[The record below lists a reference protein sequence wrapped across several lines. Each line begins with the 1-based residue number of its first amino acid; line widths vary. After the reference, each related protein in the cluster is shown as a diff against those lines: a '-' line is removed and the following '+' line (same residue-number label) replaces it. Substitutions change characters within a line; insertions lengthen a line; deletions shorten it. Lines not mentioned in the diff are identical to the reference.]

1 MSVPPPRR
9 AARNG
14 FFEGVPSKVRGLIWI
29 SAPISIASGF
39 FFIVVSSYLLL
50 VGIDAAIIGTILGVS
65 GVSMVLSAIPLG
77 LFSDRR
83 GRKAL
88 LLFGAS
94 TFPIVLFVFAW
105 TTEPLLLVLAGLL
118 SGVAEAAFLSTWN
131 ALIADATPLPSRNS
145 AFAYSFVVGT
155 TASGIGFASPF
166 FFPYLAAWTG
176 LSIFAV
182 HRTFLVL
189 FGLLAVATPV
199 VFRLF
204 LWDFPETRRLPRSR
218 WRATGLRLLLWDAVR
233 VARPTAGASRT
244 DALRA
249 LVAHVL
255 GMLRSKG
262 RTERGRS
269 MRLLLTFST
278 INGVIGLGAGL
289 IIPLIPT
296 WLSLRFGEGDAFSGP
311 LLAISSLIMGLA
323 AFASAGL
330 AKRRGPVRAIVTTQG
345 LSTVF
350 MMSLAFVPDP
360 YTAGAV
366 YTIRAV
372 LMNMG
377 SPIMDSYLMSIIL
390 PDDRGFAS
398 AINSIVWR
406 LPNSVSTVVGGVLLN
421 AGQYQL
427 PFFLAATLYAVS
439 ILSFY
444 TAFRNVRPQ
453 A

>member
-1 MSVPPPRR
+1 MSAPLPPRTTRIRFFQGVPP
-9 AARNG
+9 
-14 FFEGVPSKVRGLIWI
+14 KVRGLIWI
-29 SAPISIASGF
+29 SAPINIASGF

-50 VGIDAAIIGTILGVS
+50 VGIDATIIGVILGVS
-65 GVSMVLSAIPLG
+65 GLSMVLSAIPLG
-77 LFSDRR
+77 LLSDRR

-88 LLFGAS
+88 LLFGAT
-94 TFPIVLFVFAW
+94 TFPIILFIFAL
-105 TTEPLLLVLAGLL
+105 TTQPLFLILAGLL

-131 ALIADATPLPSRNS
+131 ALIADATPLAARNN

-166 FFPYLAAWTG
+166 FFPFLVGWTG

-199 VFRLF
+199 VFRVF
-204 LWDFPETRRLPRSR
+204 LWDFPETRRPPRSR
-218 WRATGLRLLLWDAVR
+218 RKATGLPFLLR
-233 VARPTAGASRT
+233 G
-244 DALRA
+244 ALRV
-249 LVAHVL
+249 VAPGAGLARADAMRTFLYRVL
-255 GMLRSKG
+255 NLLQARGI
-262 RTERGRS
+262 TERRRS
-269 MRLLLTFST
+269 MRLLFLFST

-296 WLSLRFGEGDAFSGP
+296 WLALRFGEGDAFSGP

-345 LSTVF
+345 LSTLF
-350 MMSLAFVPDP
+350 MVSLAFVPDP

-366 YTIRAV
+366 YTVRAV
-372 LMNMG
+372 LMNMS

-398 AINSIVWR
+398 AINSVVWR
-406 LPNSVSTVVGGVLLN
+406 LPNSVSTVVGGVLLA

-427 PFFLAATLYAVS
+427 PFFLAAGLYAAS

-444 TAFRNVRPQ
+444 TVFRNVQPR